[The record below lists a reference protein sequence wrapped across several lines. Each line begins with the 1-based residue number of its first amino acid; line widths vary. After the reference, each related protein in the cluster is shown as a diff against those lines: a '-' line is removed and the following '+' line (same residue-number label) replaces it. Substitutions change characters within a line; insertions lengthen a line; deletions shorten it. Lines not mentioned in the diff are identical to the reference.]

1 MTARLAALLLT
12 VLAGAAL
19 WRSALGEPGPA
30 ERVHEIAAS
39 LRCPDCQG
47 VSAAESSSQMALSV
61 RAEIERRLRAGQ
73 SADAIL
79 DHFRQR
85 YGEWIR
91 LSPGGDG
98 LSALLWILPVAAL
111 AAALLPAVRRRRG
124 RGASAV
130 LSAVPR
136 PGRRGSAVLPAV
148 RRRWASRVPDLPDA
162 EHPPSAGRSRAD
174 AVPAVVLLL
183 LGSVAV
189 TGGAV
194 AVWASGRIQNAPV
207 AEETRGGGGD
217 AAGRAR
223 ALAAAGDHDA
233 AVRAY
238 REALRQRPDDRAARY
253 LMAFELVR
261 SGRAAEAVALLEP
274 LLATRPHDPDLLLV
288 LGTAELTTD
297 PARGRRTLRRFLAA
311 APQGHAAAPRIRA
324 LLRSSRDLPG

>member
-12 VLAGAAL
+12 VLAGVAL

-85 YGEWIR
+85 YGDWIR
-91 LSPGGDG
+91 LSPGVDG

-130 LSAVPR
+130 LPAVPR
-136 PGRRGSAVLPAV
+136 PGRRGLPAI
-148 RRRWASRVPDLPDA
+148 RRRPARRAPNPPDA

-238 REALRQRPDDRAARY
+238 REALRQHPDDRAARY

-288 LGTAELTTD
+288 VGTAELTTD

-311 APQGHAAAPRIRA
+311 APPGHAAAPRIRA

>member
-12 VLAGAAL
+12 VLAGVAL

-61 RAEIERRLRAGQ
+61 RAEIERRLSAGQ

-85 YGEWIR
+85 YGDWIL
-91 LSPGGDG
+91 LSPGVDG

-111 AAALLPAVRRRRG
+111 AAAVLPAVRRRRAK
-124 RGASAV
+124 RA
-130 LSAVPR
+130 PN
-136 PGRRGSAVLPAV
+136 P
-148 RRRWASRVPDLPDA
+148 PDT

-194 AVWASGRIQNAPV
+194 AVWASGHLQNAPV
-207 AEETRGGGGD
+207 ADEVRGGGGD

-238 REALRQRPDDRAARY
+238 REALRQHPDDRAARY

-261 SGRAAEAVALLEP
+261 SGRPAEAVALLEP

-311 APQGHAAAPRIRA
+311 APPGHAAAPGIRA
-324 LLRSSRDLPG
+324 LLRSSRGLPG